1 MQEYAGHSPHCK
13 CHCIAFY
20 TGHLLFYLFKCQQ
33 MYFLRSVL
41 LVQCSIK
48 INVTHFDTL
57 SSNAITFRDFELWLK
72 CPNHIVCTTVFC
84 VSIQGDYDALFN
96 GKNKL
101 DICFIFLLWVSNDD
115 CFLSTAKGQQG
126 WKRTVNG
133 RG

>member
-1 MQEYAGHSPHCK
+1 MHDILH
-13 CHCIAFY
+13 IANVIVLHFIQVIY
-20 TGHLLFYLFKCQQ
+20 TGFIYLNANKFI
-33 MYFLRSVL
+33 FLRSVL

-48 INVTHFDTL
+48 INVTHFDML
-57 SSNAITFRDFELWLK
+57 SSNAITFRHFEK
-72 CPNHIVCTTVFC
+72 CPNHIFCTTVFC

-115 CFLSTAKGQQG
+115 CFLSTEKGQRG